1 MKVRIGSFRMGSF
14 RVVAKRLALLIV
26 GAVMFLGL
34 FQTAVYAAP
43 VAEPSNVS
51 GDPLQPPSP
60 ESLERMRAQRREFQS
75 KASRAANDEE
85 KADSGSDVLNE
96 KLNLDEIVEE
106 NEIVEGIRKSLD

>member
-1 MKVRIGSFRMGSF
+1 MKFRVCSFRIGPFRM
-14 RVVAKRLALLIV
+14 VAKRLALLIV

-43 VAEPSNVS
+43 VAEPSSAS

-75 KASRAANDEE
+75 KASRAANDEK
-85 KADSGSDVLNE
+85 KADSGSEVLTE

-106 NEIVEGIRKSLD
+106 NKIVEGIRKSLD

>member
-14 RVVAKRLALLIV
+14 RMVAKRLVLLIV

-34 FQTAVYAAP
+34 FQTPVHAAP
-43 VAEPSNVS
+43 SSEPSNVS

-60 ESLERMRAQRREFQS
+60 ETLDRMRAQRREFQS
-75 KASRAANDEE
+75 KASRAANDEK
-85 KADSGSDVLNE
+85 KADSGSEVLTE

-106 NEIVEGIRKSLD
+106 NKIVEGIRKSLD